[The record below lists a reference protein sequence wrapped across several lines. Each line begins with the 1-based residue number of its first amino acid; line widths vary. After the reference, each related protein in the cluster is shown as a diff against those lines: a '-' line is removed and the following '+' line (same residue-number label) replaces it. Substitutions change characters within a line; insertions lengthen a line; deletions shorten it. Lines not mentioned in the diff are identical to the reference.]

1 MSGKW
6 LELLK
11 EAATQVERVGLM
23 VYPETPTSVHFF
35 KVAQALA
42 PALKIKP
49 SRARCALAQW
59 LAGRRPI
66 DVAVGQPRG
75 NGEPP
80 LAR

>member
-49 SRARCALAQW
+49 VALGVQ
-59 LAGRRPI
+59 
-66 DVAVGQPRG
+66 
-75 NGEPP
+75 
-80 LAR
+80 